1 MPDPLDSGDRL
12 LLAVARSGA
21 AMLSAEHASDA
32 LPEMLALVGRAAA
45 AHRTYVHRVAP
56 RPGTG
61 EPAITEIAHWETDDI
76 DLRRHRPPIVDAPLT
91 SLSNWLEPLSR
102 GEAVQ
107 GIASEFPTLERTV
120 LEHFGTVSVLAVPI
134 MVGGELGGTIGFDDC
149 RDERRWEP
157 RQLTALQAL
166 AANIAALW
174 ERELANEHAAAS
186 EEMLRE
192 TLATEARL
200 TGALARFGSDLIRAQ
215 HDTDLPDVL
224 CARAAAL
231 LRCDSAYG
239 LLWSDEESSFVL
251 SGAYGLQPALADVGR
266 DVRIPRERVPLD
278 DVFGDA
284 DIIEAAPSPL
294 PLSRLARGAG
304 SGPTLL
310 LALRRGRALI
320 GVLSVSRADRSN
332 PFSETECRVA
342 RDIAQITSLA
352 LENARLLVEHASAS
366 RLKSEFVATMSHEL
380 RTPLGVILGYA
391 EMLEAEELGALNAEQ
406 KDALA
411 RIRRSGQTLTQIVEG
426 TLDLGRIE
434 AGREQIMREA
444 VDVGDVLAG
453 IHQSLD
459 LQERASLE
467 IDPRLGPV
475 RTDPQKLDVIVRNL
489 VNNALK
495 FCPDGSIRLSASA
508 SGDGVEVAVTD
519 AGIGIPEA
527 KRAEIFDAF
536 RQVGGH
542 SFGGVGLGLHI
553 VQRLVAL
560 LRGEVDVESEVGRGS
575 TFVVRLPNLP
585 PD

>member
-1 MPDPLDSGDRL
+1 
-12 LLAVARSGA
+12 
-21 AMLSAEHASDA
+21 MLSAERASDA
-32 LPEMLALVGRAAA
+32 LPEVLALVGRAAS

-61 EPAITEIAHWETDDI
+61 EPAITEIAHWETADI

-91 SLSNWLEPLSR
+91 SLSNWLDPLSR
-102 GEAVQ
+102 GEPVQ
-107 GIASEFPTLERTV
+107 GVASEFPTLERTV

-134 MVGGELGGTIGFDDC
+134 LVAGTLGGTIGLDDC
-149 RDERRWEP
+149 REERRWEP

-186 EEMLRE
+186 ERMLRE
-192 TLATEARL
+192 TLAAEARV

-215 HDTDLPDVL
+215 HDPDLPDVL

-231 LRCDSAYG
+231 LHCDSAYG
-239 LLWSDEESSFVL
+239 LLWSDEATSFGL
-251 SGAYGLQPALADVGR
+251 SGGYGLHPALADVGK
-266 DVRIPRERVPLD
+266 DVRIPRERVPLED
-278 DVFGDA
+278 IFGDA
-284 DIIEAAPSPL
+284 DFVEACPSPL
-294 PLSRLARGAG
+294 PLSRLTRAAG

-310 LALRRGRALI
+310 LALRRGRDLI
-320 GVLSVSRADRSN
+320 GVLSMSRADRSH

-342 RDIAQITSLA
+342 RDMAQITSLA

-391 EMLEAEELGALNAEQ
+391 EMLEAEELGALRPEQ
-406 KDALA
+406 KDALD
-411 RIRRSGQTLTQIVEG
+411 RIRRSGETLSQIVEG

-434 AGREQIMREA
+434 AGREQIVREA
-444 VDVGDVLAG
+444 VDVGDVLAD

-459 LQERASLE
+459 LRERASLHV
-467 IDPRLGPV
+467 DPRLGRV
-475 RTDPQKLDVIVRNL
+475 CTDAQKLDVIVRNL
-489 VNNALK
+489 VNNAIK
-495 FCPDGSIRLSASA
+495 FCPDGSIRVSAQPSR
-508 SGDGVEVAVTD
+508 DGVEVVVAD

-527 KRAEIFDAF
+527 NRAEIFDAF

-542 SFGGVGLGLHI
+542 SAGGVGLGLHI

-560 LRGEVDVESEVGRGS
+560 LQGEVDVESEVGRGS